1 MIVEGGSASWNAC
14 SIGYTRLKR
23 EFQLGV
29 NGRYEISGGLKRNAL
44 STAIQITRI
53 GLADISGLLFS
64 PFFKKK
70 KESFSNAP
78 STPRSARSHPYRAI
92 SKGPILPIPATY
104 APVSKALRTHART
117 HAREYESFRR
127 AELILEFSID
137 TGKILFSK
145 FRTDTRSK
153 EKMAAKLSRYI
164 QDNSSSF

>member
-53 GLADISGLLFS
+53 GLADISGLSFS

-70 KESFSNAP
+70 KRILFK
-78 STPRSARSHPYRAI
+78 RAI
-92 SKGPILPIPATY
+92 YSSLCPFP
-104 APVSKALRTHART
+104 PVSCDIKGAHPADSHDLRSRVQSPTHART
-117 HAREYESFRR
+117 HAR
-127 AELILEFSID
+127 
-137 TGKILFSK
+137 
-145 FRTDTRSK
+145 TRV
-153 EKMAAKLSRYI
+153 RI
-164 QDNSSSF
+164 VSSSGINPGIFDRYGENFIFKIPYGYA